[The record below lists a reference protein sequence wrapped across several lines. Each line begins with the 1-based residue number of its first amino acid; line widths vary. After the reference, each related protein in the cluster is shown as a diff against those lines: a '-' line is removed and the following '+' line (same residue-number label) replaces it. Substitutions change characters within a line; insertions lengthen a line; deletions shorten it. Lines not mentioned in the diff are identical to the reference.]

1 MKMRRS
7 KHAQTRESTKTSL
20 SFIGFVA
27 VEFEIAQVHAE
38 MLVFHHYLRP
48 CCLVGIRFKHAFG
61 VHERTFQSDAF
72 IAGGF
77 GRYILFLQP
86 DDDAE
91 FSPGGKGSIFFKMVA
106 SSSDAEI

>member
-7 KHAQTRESTKTSL
+7 KHAQTRESTN
-20 SFIGFVA
+20 
-27 VEFEIAQVHAE
+27 
-38 MLVFHHYLRP
+38 
-48 CCLVGIRFKHAFG
+48 G